1 MRPVPLRVWAALALL
16 AVAGPCLAASP
27 LPLVLGSSREG
38 ALYDLQKKLD
48 RYVGAGRIQARTD
61 YVGARPGDPDP
72 WVWLNPGKPM
82 LLTLLDRKSAP
93 ARIGWYAEGCG
104 VPLLNGATSAVV
116 FDQNPMRGDPK
127 TFRVPSS
134 TRCFGFFVA
143 MDDAG
148 ASARSADGFTTFT
161 NRMWNSPGPG
171 GTGAMHEPYDGD
183 IQMLV
188 YDISRWAGPQT
199 WLVACEASDSG
210 ARIGHGPDDSDND
223 FTDYLFTVT
232 GVGIT
237 PTKGVT
243 FGELKSRFR

>member
-1 MRPVPLRVWAALALL
+1 MRPVPLGVLAALALL
-16 AVAGPCLAASP
+16 TVAGPCLAASP
-27 LPLVLGSSREG
+27 IPLVLSGSREG

-48 RYVGAGRIQARTD
+48 RFVGAGRIQARTD

-72 WVWLNPGKPM
+72 WVWVNPGKPM
-82 LLTLLDRKSAP
+82 LLTLLDRKSP
-93 ARIGWYAEGCG
+93 HARIGWYAEGFG
-104 VPLLNGATSAVV
+104 VPALDGVDDAVV
-116 FDQNPMRGDPK
+116 LDRNAMRGDPQ
-127 TFRVPSS
+127 TFRVPASIP
-134 TRCFGFFVA
+134 RFGFFVA
-143 MDDAG
+143 LDGVGTG
-148 ASARSADGFTTFT
+148 APVSGGFTTFT
-161 NRMWNSPGPG
+161 NRMWNSPGPN

-223 FTDYLFTVT
+223 FTDFLFTVT

-243 FGELKSRFR
+243 FGDLKSRFR